1 MPFSTTSVFGEP
13 DNFQAA
19 LCGTVQDNVGSL
31 ELFVTTCG
39 RFQAR
44 LTQVELHHLRLSA
57 VEEHL
62 PRIGFQEVPA
72 TNILVAFPIG
82 DQPAP
87 VWGGIR
93 PRKGDF
99 VTFGPGHRGHMRTDG
114 PCRWCCIWFPAQEL
128 LDYFRA
134 LTDLPLTISPD
145 AQLWHPPPAVRRC
158 LLQLHAAAIGVA
170 RQRPETIVNGEAAH
184 GMEQQL
190 IEAIVECLSAGPA
203 DEEAPA
209 RRRHQEIMTRF
220 EDLLRTQLTLHL
232 RAEELAEAIGVSVRL
247 LRICCKEILG
257 MGPTSYVRLRALYR
271 VRRILYGGD
280 NGATTISGAAR
291 SQGFRALGRFAAD
304 YRLLFGQLPSVSLRR
319 ALHR

>member
-44 LTQVELHHLRLSA
+44 LTQVELHLLRLSA

-72 TNILVAFPIG
+72 TKILVAFPIG

-93 PRKGDF
+93 PREGDF

-145 AQLWHPPPAVRRC
+145 AQLWHPHP
-158 LLQLHAAAIGVA
+158 
-170 RQRPETIVNGEAAH
+170 
-184 GMEQQL
+184 
-190 IEAIVECLSAGPA
+190 
-203 DEEAPA
+203 
-209 RRRHQEIMTRF
+209 
-220 EDLLRTQLTLHL
+220 
-232 RAEELAEAIGVSVRL
+232 
-247 LRICCKEILG
+247 
-257 MGPTSYVRLRALYR
+257 
-271 VRRILYGGD
+271 
-280 NGATTISGAAR
+280 
-291 SQGFRALGRFAAD
+291 RFADACCNSM
-304 YRLLFGQLPSVSLRR
+304 LPPSVWPGNGRKPS
-319 ALHR
+319 